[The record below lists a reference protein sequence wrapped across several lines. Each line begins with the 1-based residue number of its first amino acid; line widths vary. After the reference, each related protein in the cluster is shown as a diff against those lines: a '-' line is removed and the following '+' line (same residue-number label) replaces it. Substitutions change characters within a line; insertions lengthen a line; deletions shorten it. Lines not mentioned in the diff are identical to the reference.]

1 MKGCIVAAVVLAVV
15 LSLVA
20 VNAIYVRHV
29 SATLTE
35 MAESLPDL
43 PGEDTPE
50 EVQKIR
56 AYLERHVSLL
66 SLSVNYSS
74 LSRAFDSIAALE
86 AYAEA
91 GDAVQY
97 AATLAVL
104 QEICRDIAR
113 AERFHVKNLL

>member
-56 AYLERHVSLL
+56 AYLERHASPL

-74 LSRAFDSIAALE
+74 LSRAFDSIATLE

>member
-20 VNAIYVRHV
+20 VNAIYVRHA

-35 MAESLPDL
+35 MTESLPDL
-43 PGEDTPE
+43 PDEDTPE

-56 AYLERHVSLL
+56 AYLERHASPL